1 MGYMTTFATEEAK
14 VAVHSSL
21 SLLLGQLAILSKF
34 RREVGLVAVERAGR
48 WSSRVVVVVGAGGVF
63 PVV

>member
-1 MGYMTTFATEEAK
+1 MGYVTAFAAEEAK

-34 RREVGLVAVERAGR
+34 RGEVGLIAIGRADGG
-48 WSSRVVVVVGAGGVF
+48 SSGVV
-63 PVV
+63 